1 MQKADDDCC
10 QKRYEKI
17 CLVLDDDIE
26 KQECTDT
33 EFGFD
38 GKKDSR
44 FIKWE
49 TPKKVARKIYL
60 YFRDNHHANIAD
72 LKIVYSPIDTK
83 NQRKINETEPFRKQ
97 DCATPSAACQKA
109 NEKGYMV
116 AENPWRRIY
125 YKLYEEPRLY
135 KDAKA
140 QCQSDGTYLPVPKSA
155 VENDF
160 ISYIV
165 THCCSGK
172 SHHTW
177 LGIDDIEEDG
187 NHKTVDG
194 SDLTFTNWWENVPWW
209 DGILIQGIPRKYTEP
224 NGRENWM
231 YMYNDQD
238 SEANRAGF
246 WSVKH
251 NWELK
256 FICLETEDFM
266 SEKSVKKPAEY
277 SVAEN
282 PWGRSYYKI
291 YLEPTTYRKAQAQCK
306 SDGANLAIP
315 RSKVEND
322 FIAGLIP
329 NKTIWIGINDI
340 ENEGNF
346 VTDDGS
352 GWFLTISYSLY
363 FGNTQNL
370 KTSKKIW
377 FSKIGQMV
385 NQITIFTETIMSPL
399 QILVILIPLEMT
411 IF

>member
-10 QKRYEKI
+10 QNRYRKI

-26 KQECTDT
+26 KQECT

-44 FIKWE
+44 FIQWQS
-49 TPKKVARKIYL
+49 PKKVARKIYL

-83 NQRKINETEPFRKQ
+83 NQRKMNETEPFRKQ
-97 DCATPSAACQKA
+97 DCATPTAACQKA

-125 YKLYEEPRLY
+125 YKLYTKSRKY
-135 KDAKA
+135 KEAKA
-140 QCQSDGTYLPVPKSA
+140 QCESDGTHLPVPRSA

-160 ISYIV
+160 ISSLVDRAYHI
-165 THCCSGK
+165 
-172 SHHTW
+172 W

-194 SDLTFTNWWENVPWW
+194 SDLTFTNWYEHFNNELIGRIPSEYNTPTDKENAMLM
-209 DGILIQGIPRKYTEP
+209 GHYRSEP
-224 NGRENWM
+224 AK
-231 YMYNDQD
+231 D
-238 SEANRAGF
+238 GF
-246 WSVKH
+246 WFVIGIET
-251 NWELK
+251 WRLK
-256 FICLETEDFM
+256 FVCLETEDFM
-266 SEKSVKKPAEY
+266 VEKSVKTPPEKY
-277 SVAEN
+277 TVAEN
-282 PWGRSYYKI
+282 PWGRSHYKI
-291 YLEPTTYRKAQAQCK
+291 YHEPKSYLEAQDQCK

-329 NKTIWIGINDI
+329 DKNIWIGINDI
-340 ENEGNF
+340 ANEGNF

-370 KTSKKIW
+370 KTSKKI
-377 FSKIGQMV
+377 
-385 NQITIFTETIMSPL
+385 
-399 QILVILIPLEMT
+399 
-411 IF
+411 